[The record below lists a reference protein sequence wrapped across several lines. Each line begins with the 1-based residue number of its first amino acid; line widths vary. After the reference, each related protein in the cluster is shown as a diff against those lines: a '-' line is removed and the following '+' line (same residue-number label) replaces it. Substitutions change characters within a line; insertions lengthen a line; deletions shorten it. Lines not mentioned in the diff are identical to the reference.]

1 MGRKRG
7 VMRTECKDTRASHRK
22 KRIGIGGNLMFM
34 EGGIFPGYGKSYV
47 NDDYVQAVAS
57 AGGVPMILPL
67 TDEED
72 IVEAQ
77 IEAVDGLVIS
87 GGWDVDPLL
96 WGEEPHEKLGSTLPV
111 RDTFDRLLI
120 AAARRRGLPI
130 LGICRGLQS
139 LNVVLGGTLYQDMSE
154 AEGSFV
160 RHFQGGHPAQATH
173 TVTVEPGSTLHR
185 LLGPSLTVNSF
196 HHMAARRIA
205 PGLRVTARAA
215 DGTVEGLEGISEPIL
230 AVQWHPEMMH
240 RERSDM
246 QRLFAWLLAPHTA

>member
-57 AGGVPMILPL
+57 AGGVPMILPV

-96 WGEEPHEKLGSTLPV
+96 WGEEPHEKLGSTLPE

-130 LGICRGLQS
+130 LGICRGLS
-139 LNVVLGGTLYQDMSE
+139 RS
-154 AEGSFV
+154 A
-160 RHFQGGHPAQATH
+160 R
-173 TVTVEPGSTLHR
+173 
-185 LLGPSLTVNSF
+185 PSS
-196 HHMAARRIA
+196 
-205 PGLRVTARAA
+205 
-215 DGTVEGLEGISEPIL
+215 
-230 AVQWHPEMMH
+230 
-240 RERSDM
+240 
-246 QRLFAWLLAPHTA
+246 

>member
-57 AGGVPMILPL
+57 AGGVPMILPV

-96 WGEEPHEKLGSTLPV
+96 RGEEPHEKLGSTLPA

-120 AAARRRGLPI
+120 AAARRRGLP
-130 LGICRGLQS
+130 
-139 LNVVLGGTLYQDMSE
+139 
-154 AEGSFV
+154 
-160 RHFQGGHPAQATH
+160 
-173 TVTVEPGSTLHR
+173 
-185 LLGPSLTVNSF
+185 
-196 HHMAARRIA
+196 
-205 PGLRVTARAA
+205 RAA
-215 DGTVEGLEGISEPIL
+215 AGTGEGLEGISEPVF

-246 QRLFAWLLAPHTA
+246 KRLFAWLLAPHTA

>member
-1 MGRKRG
+1 MLRDGEEERRYAYGVQRYESESSQETDWHRG
-7 VMRTECKDTRASHRK
+7 QPDVH
-22 KRIGIGGNLMFM
+22 G
-34 EGGIFPGYGKSYV
+34 GGIFPGYGKSYV

-57 AGGVPMILPL
+57 AGGVPMILPV

-130 LGICRGLQS
+130 LGICRGLS
-139 LNVVLGGTLYQDMSE
+139 RS
-154 AEGSFV
+154 
-160 RHFQGGHPAQATH
+160 
-173 TVTVEPGSTLHR
+173 
-185 LLGPSLTVNSF
+185 
-196 HHMAARRIA
+196 AR
-205 PGLRVTARAA
+205 P
-215 DGTVEGLEGISEPIL
+215 
-230 AVQWHPEMMH
+230 
-240 RERSDM
+240 RS
-246 QRLFAWLLAPHTA
+246 

>member
-1 MGRKRG
+1 
-7 VMRTECKDTRASHRK
+7 MRTECKDTRASHRK

-57 AGGVPMILPL
+57 AGGVPMILPV

-154 AEGSFV
+154 VEGSFV
-160 RHFQGGHPAQATH
+160 RHFQGGHPAQAGH
-173 TVTVEPGSTLHR
+173 GGAGLHASPPAR
-185 LLGPSLTVNSF
+185 PVADSQFLPSHGGPPHCTGAARDGPSG
-196 HHMAARRIA
+196 RR
-205 PGLRVTARAA
+205 
-215 DGTVEGLEGISEPIL
+215 DGRGTGGHL
-230 AVQWHPEMMH
+230 
-240 RERSDM
+240 
-246 QRLFAWLLAPHTA
+246 